1 VLRWTKPLER
11 HGHVLSLSTL
21 DRFEDREAREKYCA
35 ALGGYSLVRA
45 ATVNPHFIPH
55 CDRLF

>member
-1 VLRWTKPLER
+1 LER

-35 ALGGYSLVRA
+35 ALGA
-45 ATVNPHFIPH
+45 IAW
-55 CDRLF
+55 